1 MSSKT
6 IFIRQ
11 TGTRIAA
18 QNGQTILQAS
28 LENSM
33 VYPHGCRMGRCGG
46 CKTRLVDGQV
56 EMMEYSPFAL
66 TAAQRARNLILAC
79 RAIPTD
85 DVTVDWLGTDDIR
98 GRPPL
103 CTMTGTVSAIADLTQ
118 DIRLVRIRLDEA
130 EPLMF
135 YAGQY
140 ADIRF
145 GQAPVRSYA
154 MANPP
159 GASELEFYIRRVPG
173 GVTSGY
179 VHTVLQPGEQVV
191 LEAPR
196 GSSYLRDAHDGPILC
211 IADGA
216 GLAPIRSMIESALVC
231 GMTQAIHVYFG
242 LQEIRDLYALDI
254 FQALERQYANL
265 SFKPVISGIPVMPYR
280 RGALTEVIAQEQEN
294 LSGWKVYA
302 AGSPSL
308 VDAATGLV
316 LKRGLKIQDLHAQVF
331 VTP

>member
-6 IFIRQ
+6 IHIRQ
-11 TGTRIAA
+11 TGKRIAA
-18 QNGQTILQAS
+18 QRGQSILQAA
-28 LENSM
+28 LESGM

-56 EMMEYSPFAL
+56 EMLEYSPFAL
-66 TAAQRARNLILAC
+66 TVAQRARNLILAC
-79 RAIPTD
+79 RAIPTS
-85 DVTVDWLGTDDIR
+85 DVTVDWLGTDDIH
-98 GRPPL
+98 GRAPL
-103 CTMTGTVSAIADLTQ
+103 RTVTGTVSAIADLTQ
-118 DIRLVRIRLDEA
+118 DVRLVRIRLNDA

-159 GASELEFYIRRVPG
+159 GATELEFCIRRVPG

-179 VHTVLQPGEQVV
+179 VHTVLQMGESVT

-211 IADGA
+211 IADEA
-216 GLAPIRSMIESALVC
+216 GLAPIRSMIESALVG
-231 GMTQAIHVYFG
+231 GMTQAMQVYFG

-254 FQALERQYANL
+254 FQAFERQYANL

-280 RGALTEVIAQEQEN
+280 RGVLTEVIAQEQNN
-294 LSGWKVYA
+294 LSGWKVYV
-302 AGSPSL
+302 AGSPIL
-308 VDAATGLV
+308 VDAVIGLV